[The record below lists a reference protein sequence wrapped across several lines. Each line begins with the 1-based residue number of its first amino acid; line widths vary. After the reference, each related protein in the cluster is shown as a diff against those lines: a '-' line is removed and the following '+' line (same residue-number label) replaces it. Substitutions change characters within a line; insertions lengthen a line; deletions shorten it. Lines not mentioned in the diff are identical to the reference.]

1 MSIRDFVARR
11 LKPLSSV
18 PIPSAPL
25 SPPPLPEEIT
35 RLVDPPAFNTRES
48 DPEVCAEN
56 DSPFFH
62 WDIET
67 RSVAKLGKGKFAV
80 GVRAYAEHP
89 STEVL
94 CVAFARG
101 DGPVDLWL
109 PGQPIPDVVLR
120 AATNPGC
127 RWIAHNAA
135 FERAILEHVL
145 TPRHGWPVVPT
156 DRHIC
161 TMALA
166 LSHAYPGGLDAA
178 ATALGLV
185 NRKDVAREKEVKK
198 MWSPRK
204 PRRGEDSTKIY
215 WVDTPE
221 LRASLHAY
229 NRQDVV
235 AERYNL

>member
-1 MSIRDFVARR
+1 M
-11 LKPLSSV
+11 
-18 PIPSAPL
+18 
-25 SPPPLPEEIT
+25 
-35 RLVDPPAFNTRES
+35 
-48 DPEVCAEN
+48 
-56 DSPFFH
+56 
-62 WDIET
+62 
-67 RSVAKLGKGKFAV
+67 
-80 GVRAYAEHP
+80 
-89 STEVL
+89 

-198 MWSPRK
+198 MSFLASPGAARIP
-204 PRRGEDSTKIY
+204 PRSTGSIRRSFARAF
-215 WVDTPE
+215 TPTIVKT
-221 LRASLHAY
+221 SSPSG
-229 NRQDVV
+229 NCTKD
-235 AERYNL
+235 

>member
-101 DGPVDLWL
+101 DGGGRSLAYGAGRFALQFQTRRMSW
-109 PGQPIPDVVLR
+109 
-120 AATNPGC
+120 
-127 RWIAHNAA
+127 
-135 FERAILEHVL
+135 
-145 TPRHGWPVVPT
+145 PRNT
-156 DRHIC
+156 TCSRF
-161 TMALA
+161 
-166 LSHAYPGGLDAA
+166 
-178 ATALGLV
+178 
-185 NRKDVAREKEVKK
+185 
-198 MWSPRK
+198 
-204 PRRGEDSTKIY
+204 
-215 WVDTPE
+215 
-221 LRASLHAY
+221 
-229 NRQDVV
+229 
-235 AERYNL
+235 